1 MAGIAL
7 QMQCTVNGEQRE
19 VASGTTIEQLIEQ
32 LGLAGSICAAEVDK
46 KIVPKRERSS
56 FQIQDGM
63 TIEIV
68 TLVGGG

>member
-1 MAGIAL
+1 MT
-7 QMQCTVNGEQRE
+7 CTINGEQRDIPQ
-19 VASGTTIEQLIEQ
+19 GTTIEQLIEQ
-32 LGLAGSICAAEVDK
+32 LGLSGSICAAEVDK

-56 FQIQDGM
+56 FEIQDGM

>member
-1 MAGIAL
+1 MN
-7 QMQCTVNGEQRE
+7 CTVNGEQRDIP
-19 VASGTTIEQLIEQ
+19 AGTTIEQLIAE
-32 LGLAGSICAAEVDK
+32 LGLENSICATEVDK

>member
-1 MAGIAL
+1 MI
-7 QMQCTVNGEQRE
+7 CTVNGQPRE
-19 VASGTTIEQLIEQ
+19 LPENTTIDQLIDQ

-56 FQIQDGM
+56 FTIQDGM
-63 TIEIV
+63 SIEIV

>member
-1 MAGIAL
+1 MNCI
-7 QMQCTVNGEQRE
+7 VNGQPRQLPEH
-19 VASGTTIEQLIEQ
+19 TTIEQLIEQ
-32 LGLAGSICAAEVDK
+32 LGLAGSICAAEGDK